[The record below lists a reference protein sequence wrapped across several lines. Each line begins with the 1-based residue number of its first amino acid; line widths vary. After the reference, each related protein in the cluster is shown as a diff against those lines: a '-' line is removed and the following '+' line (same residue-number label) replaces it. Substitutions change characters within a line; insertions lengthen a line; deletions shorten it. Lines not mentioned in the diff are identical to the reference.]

1 MLCQDPATVADGL
14 LFCPFVGKM
23 GQEHITALYT
33 PEALPGKAV
42 TPEELTACF
51 EAVTA
56 ARA

>member
-1 MLCQDPATVADGL
+1 MVADGL
-14 LFCPFVGKM
+14 LFCPFAGKM
-23 GQEHITALYT
+23 GQEHIAAPHT

-56 ARA
+56 AGD